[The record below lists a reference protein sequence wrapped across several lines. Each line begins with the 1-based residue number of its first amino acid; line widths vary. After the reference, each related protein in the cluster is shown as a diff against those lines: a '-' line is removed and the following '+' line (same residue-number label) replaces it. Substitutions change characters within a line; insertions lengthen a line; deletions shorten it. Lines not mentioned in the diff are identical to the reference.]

1 MPIGD
6 KVKYSD
12 GTYTIV
18 GYRSSK
24 RTAEK
29 MADNIRM
36 GGNLAKVVKKR
47 TPKQKFYV
55 ILKGRRKK

>member
-18 GYRSSK
+18 GYRVSK
-24 RTAEK
+24 KVANK
-29 MADNIRM
+29 MADNIR
-36 GGNLAKVVKKR
+36 GDGYRAKVVKRKPYKH
-47 TPKQKFYV
+47 TFYM